1 MYTSIQ
7 LVRQRLQ
14 GRREAQARQS
24 LRRARSHQDISR
36 KATTLLQSY
45 ENRLGVRVEDIRSRP
60 QLAERDLDLLLQV
73 QAFAKAAIWY
83 EQAFKAGNS
92 GEGAFDNFG
101 RILLRSARRVDQGME
116 TATQDQRFGD
126 AWSSIQANLRQI
138 RLDESTSSR

>member
-1 MYTSIQ
+1 M
-7 LVRQRLQ
+7 
-14 GRREAQARQS
+14 
-24 LRRARSHQDISR
+24 
-36 KATTLLQSY
+36 QSY

-83 EQAFKAGNS
+83 EQASKAGNS